1 MSIQVE
7 ISWPPLLGSLVTESA
22 VCDGVLPPV
31 NEDPVRGLVV
41 LHHAVPHGV
50 PVSEDVDWSAG
61 ASTVKLEAGEGV
73 VTAGQSDPRA
83 QVEADPAW
91 SIGPER
97 VMVCHIQ

>member
-41 LHHAVPHGV
+41 LDHAVPHGV

-61 ASTVKLEAGEGV
+61 ASTVKLEADEGV

-97 VMVCHIQ
+97 VMVCHNQ